1 MTMNIL
7 THQSSTILS
16 CSCHLSLCS
25 AWRLRRCI
33 TRNEHGDRSMTATL
47 HECHKLWRALG
58 DNHGATKDAAKRPV
72 TGVTPTRSCLELS
85 HTNSMLPGNVCIKQ
99 MTPLSLLWSC
109 MRYVAMLAVTG
120 GTRGQTSNL
129 RPSNST
135 KKDHRCQTLKHNLR
149 HSNQHSACKSKCR
162 LK

>member
-1 MTMNIL
+1 MSTQMTMNIL

-72 TGVTPTRSCLELS
+72 TGVTPTRSCLGTIARKFNVPWQRVHHSVFAVVMHEVRGHAGS
-85 HTNSMLPGNVCIKQ
+85 HWRYTRTNICH
-99 MTPLSLLWSC
+99 
-109 MRYVAMLAVTG
+109 
-120 GTRGQTSNL
+120 L
-129 RPSNST
+129 RPASF
-135 KKDHRCQTLKHNLR
+135 
-149 HSNQHSACKSKCR
+149 QHYQIRPPLPNTRA
-162 LK
+162 